1 MILGSQ
7 SRDVAVTTSLGSK
20 LFVGQEEEAQ
30 PELLK
35 KVEFPTA
42 QEEELFP
49 MRVSSRAGLFPE
61 QQFPPLEVCKAWMDQ
76 MLSNR
81 SGPPELT
88 LLGQGDMAE
97 FSQIFLSS
105 KKKKKKIPVPKSE
118 THLSVLT

>member
-49 MRVSSRAGLFPE
+49 MRVSSRAGLFP
-61 QQFPPLEVCKAWMDQ
+61 PLEVCRAWMDQ

-81 SGPPELT
+81 SGLPELT

-105 KKKKKKIPVPKSE
+105 KKKKKENPSP
-118 THLSVLT
+118 